1 MAEILSP
8 FFAAFLIAY
17 LLEPIAKK
25 FNELGLTRTFSSL
38 ISILVGI
45 TLVCGLV
52 SLVVPIL
59 ENEFSNLKE
68 RLPSMISNGFL
79 YLEPL
84 ATQYLN
90 VKLDS
95 VENVKIQL
103 IEWLRN
109 YSDVASKGFLKLM
122 ISGTN
127 LFFSLI
133 GWLVL
138 LPVVTFYLL
147 RDWNK
152 VFKSLLTFI
161 PKKIRSITEETL
173 TDANSTLKNYL
184 QGQVLVMTIMSFFYT
199 ISLLIAGFESWFSL
213 GLLSGILV
221 FLPYVGFAFSVLLAL
236 LSGLLELGPMFS
248 LISISIIYGLGQ
260 ILEGFVLT
268 PYLIGD
274 KIGLHPLAVI
284 FALMF
289 FGTLFGFLGI
299 LVALPIAS
307 ILVVALKKIILNSN

>member
-122 ISGTN
+122 ISRTN

-138 LPVVTFYLL
+138 LPVVTFYLH
-147 RDWNK
+147 
-152 VFKSLLTFI
+152 VVSYMCTS
-161 PKKIRSITEETL
+161 RS
-173 TDANSTLKNYL
+173 
-184 QGQVLVMTIMSFFYT
+184 
-199 ISLLIAGFESWFSL
+199 
-213 GLLSGILV
+213 
-221 FLPYVGFAFSVLLAL
+221 
-236 LSGLLELGPMFS
+236 
-248 LISISIIYGLGQ
+248 
-260 ILEGFVLT
+260 
-268 PYLIGD
+268 
-274 KIGLHPLAVI
+274 
-284 FALMF
+284 
-289 FGTLFGFLGI
+289 
-299 LVALPIAS
+299 
-307 ILVVALKKIILNSN
+307 